1 MAYAGTPSGQKSATR
16 EAPEASTAT
25 EAPKASEAAQAEKN
39 NRATN
44 RVAITTAILGLIA
57 AVITLGAAVVPS
69 LQIKI
74 SSLRN
79 QVSTQ
84 QSAIGEQRKQ
94 ISKLKAQAVPNAPE
108 GGSYLSNV
116 TPIINDYYDAQTGPV
131 VIGGVT
137 YPDSVTFFCN
147 GSRNSAPLA
156 YPVSGTE
163 FTAVIGYG
171 PTPGDAD
178 QNETATVTI
187 TDQTGRILG
196 DRIEV
201 APGHPLRVG
210 LPLNGV
216 SRLGFTCTYINTQT
230 GITPVQSPRITLANA
245 ST

>member
-1 MAYAGTPSGQKSATR
+1 MAHEGTPSGQKSATR
-16 EAPEASTAT
+16 DGDAEAPEASEAT
-25 EAPKASEAAQAEKN
+25 QAEKN

-44 RVAITTAILGLIA
+44 RVAVITAFTGLIA
-57 AVITLGAAVVPS
+57 AVITLGAAVVPL
-69 LQIKI
+69 LQTEI
-74 SSLRN
+74 SGLRN
-79 QVSTQ
+79 QVNTQ
-84 QSAIGEQRKQ
+84 QSAIGEQRNQ
-94 ISKLKAQAVPNAPE
+94 ITKLKAQAVPNAPE

-116 TPIINDYYDAQTGPV
+116 NPIINDDYDAQTGPV

-147 GSRNSAPLA
+147 GSLRNSAPLA
-156 YPVSGTE
+156 YSVSGTE

-171 PTPGDAD
+171 PSPGDGD

-201 APGHPLRVG
+201 TPGHPLRVG

-230 GITPVQSPRITLANA
+230 GITPVQPPRITLANA
-245 ST
+245 SA